1 MPNKEIAIIIIFLAG
16 CLLVAVNLKGEE
28 FSDKNCSD
36 FSTQAEAQKEFKK
49 HSKDIHGLDLD
60 GDLLP
65 CENLPR

>member
-36 FSTQAEAQKEFKK
+36 FSTQTEAQKEFKK
-49 HSKDIHGLDLD
+49 HSKDIHGLDRNGD
-60 GDLLP
+60 GVA
-65 CENLPR
+65 CNNLP